1 MRYEKPRGDSFCIWP
16 SKKKA
21 TRSFDVDRHLILVA
35 LAHEFYVSAA
45 LLCCPAVDLS
55 NPARDLRDPAERLL
69 HPAAV
74 LRPAAIGSSLRVS
87 RLIGLV
93 LLRFVKRF

>member
-1 MRYEKPRGDSFCIWP
+1 MKNHAAIHSVFGLRRRKPRAP
-16 SKKKA
+16 S
-21 TRSFDVDRHLILVA
+21 TSTGIFIVVA
-35 LAHEFYVSAA
+35 LAHEFDVSAA
-45 LLCCPAVDLS
+45 LLLCPAVDLS

-74 LRPAAIGSSLRVS
+74 LRPAAIGSVLRVS

-93 LLRFVKRF
+93 SLQFVKRF